1 MALPNDPMILLSY
14 LNTQLRDSFD
24 SLEEFCKANDAD
36 AEAIQKKLSAVGFTY
51 DAAQN
56 RFK

>member
-1 MALPNDPMILLSY
+1 MAIPNDPMILLSY
-14 LNTQLRDSFD
+14 LNTQLRDFYS

-36 AEAIQKKLSAVGFTY
+36 AEAIQEKLSAAGFTY